1 MHTLKLVNVAG
12 PNVLLSAT
20 SGIAAPR
27 DQHPADARRVVTRV
41 EGMPLPAEKH
51 LEPGSEIH
59 RIVHRRHTDV
69 AEVPG
74 AVARGDVH
82 AATEGN
88 GKMREITADAMKVSI
103 VVRHVTT
110 AALANGETP
119 AAHLRPIRG

>member
-1 MHTLKLVNVAG
+1 
-12 PNVLLSAT
+12 
-20 SGIAAPR
+20 
-27 DQHPADARRVVTRV
+27 ADARGVVARV
-41 EGMPLPAEKH
+41 EGMPLAAEEH
-51 LEPGSEIH
+51 LEPGGE
-59 RIVHRRHTDV
+59 VHRRVVGWHTDV